1 MKKFWKTLLS
11 ALIIAISFGAFSTAN
26 QVDARVKFTRNADF
40 YKNEPENAKP
50 SVLSTITTINKNG
63 TMIYDADAV
72 KQKDV
77 IAAAAAHW
85 NKAVGINLIMSYQEA
100 HVAKADA
107 DVVIEPADLPAGIGG
122 VTGYDGYVYETWQ
135 NIIKIANTTLDAASS
150 QKGFVQAVSTT
161 SHEMGHALGLNH
173 DPGALMGTS
182 GAAELANG
190 ILPAI
195 PDYNVNAV
203 GAILK
208 DLDQLYPGSTPIT
221 IPNMTD
227 GSAYRDAGTTEEIL
241 PTDPVAQLVL
251 GVDHLA
257 TRNFNGGTVEILS
270 NENVYQVGR
279 GQVGTTNSFNLT
291 KTKQPIVTG
300 YMSAG
305 SQRYYQIKV
314 GSQYYI
320 IGGGSRVIITGDAYR
335 DNGTTTDVLSTDL
348 ISQLFPNAPKLLTR
362 DFSSKVIEITGNENV
377 YQVGVGYVGT
387 TDSLNL
393 IGTKQQVLTTIT
405 NAGGG
410 HAYQIHVGDRYFI
423 IWSDFTK
430 VAS

>member
-1 MKKFWKTLLS
+1 
-11 ALIIAISFGAFSTAN
+11 
-26 QVDARVKFTRNADF
+26 
-40 YKNEPENAKP
+40 
-50 SVLSTITTINKNG
+50 
-63 TMIYDADAV
+63 MIYDADAV

-291 KTKQPIVTG
+291 KTKQPIITG

-348 ISQLFPNAPKLLTR
+348 ISQLFPNAPGRL
-362 DFSSKVIEITGNENV
+362 
-377 YQVGVGYVGT
+377 
-387 TDSLNL
+387 
-393 IGTKQQVLTTIT
+393 
-405 NAGGG
+405 
-410 HAYQIHVGDRYFI
+410 
-423 IWSDFTK
+423 
-430 VAS
+430 

>member
-26 QVDARVKFTRNADF
+26 QVDARVKFTRNADY

-63 TMIYDADAV
+63 IMIYDADAV

-182 GAAELANG
+182 GAAELAKG

-208 DLDQLYPGSTPIT
+208 DLNQLYPGSKPIT

-227 GSAYRDAGTTEEIL
+227 G
-241 PTDPVAQLVL
+241 
-251 GVDHLA
+251 
-257 TRNFNGGTVEILS
+257 
-270 NENVYQVGR
+270 
-279 GQVGTTNSFNLT
+279 
-291 KTKQPIVTG
+291 
-300 YMSAG
+300 
-305 SQRYYQIKV
+305 
-314 GSQYYI
+314 
-320 IGGGSRVIITGDAYR
+320 DAYR
-335 DNGTTTDVLSTDL
+335 DTGTTEKIL
-348 ISQLFPNAPKLLTR
+348 
-362 DFSSKVIEITGNENV
+362 
-377 YQVGVGYVGT
+377 
-387 TDSLNL
+387 
-393 IGTKQQVLTTIT
+393 
-405 NAGGG
+405 
-410 HAYQIHVGDRYFI
+410 
-423 IWSDFTK
+423 
-430 VAS
+430 AS

>member
-26 QVDARVKFTRNADF
+26 QVDARVKFTRNTDF

-208 DLDQLYPGSTPIT
+208 DLDQLYPGSKPIT

-227 GSAYRDAGTTEEIL
+227 GSAYRDAGTAEEIL
-241 PTDPVAQLVL
+241 PTDPVAQLTL
-251 GVDHLA
+251 GVDRVA
-257 TRNFNGGTVEILS
+257 TRNFNGGMVEIIG
-270 NENVYQVGR
+270 NENVYQAGR
-279 GQVGTTNSFNLT
+279 GEVGTTSSLNLIN
-291 KTKQPIVTG
+291 TKQPIVTG

-314 GSQYYI
+314 GNQFYI
-320 IGGGSRVIITGDAYR
+320 VWGGYVIVTGDAYR
-335 DNGTTTDVLSTDL
+335 DNGTTTNVLDTDL
-348 ISQLFPNAPKLLTR
+348 ISKLFTGNARFVSR
-362 DFSSKVIEITGNENV
+362 DFSKKTIEITGNENV
-377 YQVGVGYVGT
+377 FQVGVGYVGT
-387 TDSLNL
+387 TNSLNL
-393 IGTKQQVLTTIT
+393 TGTKQLVLTTYT
-405 NAGGG
+405 NGNGR
-410 HAYQIHVGDRYFI
+410 HAYQIHAGDRYFI
-423 IWSDFTK
+423 ISSDFTK
-430 VAS
+430 VVN

>member
-26 QVDARVKFTRNADF
+26 QVDARVKFTRNADY

-63 TMIYDADAV
+63 IMIYDADAV

-182 GAAELANG
+182 GAAELAKG

-208 DLDQLYPGSTPIT
+208 DLNQLYPGSKPIT

-227 GSAYRDAGTTEEIL
+227 GDAYRDTGTTEKIL
-241 PTDPVAQLVL
+241 ASDPVASETL
-251 GVDHLA
+251 GDDHLV
-257 TRNFNGGTVEILS
+257 TRSFDGGTLEIKI

-279 GQVGTTNSFNLT
+279 GEVGTTDSLHLT
-291 KTKQPIVTG
+291 NTKQQIVTG
-300 YMSAG
+300 YVSANG
-305 SQRYYQIKV
+305 YRYYQIKV
-314 GSQYYI
+314 GNEYYI
-320 IGGGSRVIITGDAYR
+320 VWGDDDIVTGDAYR
-335 DNGTTTDVLSTDL
+335 DAGTTTNILSTDL
-348 ISQLFPNAPKLLTR
+348 ISTLFPDASKSLTR
-362 DFSSKVIEITGNENV
+362 DFTSKTIEITDNENV
-377 YQVGVGYVGT
+377 YQVGVGEVGT
-387 TDSLNL
+387 TNSLNL
-393 IGTKQQVLTTIT
+393 TSTKQQVMTTYK
-405 NAGGG
+405 NANGDQY
-410 HAYQIHVGDRYFI
+410 YQIHVGDRYFI
-423 IWSDFTK
+423 ISSYYTK
-430 VAS
+430 VVN